1 MYGVPHRPDVSQT
14 LEMKEHLKMIFQN
27 YLPLSAYREF
37 KWNKNLYL
45 QILYA
50 PKPFKWKSHKK
61 KPLHIC
67 FSKETGHST
76 SSFSFLR
83 KQFISDTNMAYLIA
97 HTHPQTP
104 PPPTTIPS
112 STCSGAPNLEPNS
125 TIHKTKIKVNKI
137 RAVLNIAVY
146 VAWRGPCPIISSLRS
161 FPVILQMYKTR
172 GR

>member
-76 SSFSFLR
+76 SSFSFLS
-83 KQFISDTNMAYLIA
+83 KQFISDKNMAYLIA
-97 HTHPQTP
+97 HTPPQS
-104 PPPTTIPS
+104 PPTQQYQAALVQEPPTLNPIQPS
-112 STCSGAPNLEPNS
+112 
-125 TIHKTKIKVNKI
+125 TKQKSKWIK
-137 RAVLNIAVY
+137 
-146 VAWRGPCPIISSLRS
+146 
-161 FPVILQMYKTR
+161 
-172 GR
+172 

>member
-76 SSFSFLR
+76 SSFSFLS

-104 PPPTTIPS
+104 PPT
-112 STCSGAPNLEPNS
+112 NNN
-125 TIHKTKIKVNKI
+125 TKQHLFRSPQPWTQFNHPQNK
-137 RAVLNIAVY
+137 NQ
-146 VAWRGPCPIISSLRS
+146 SE
-161 FPVILQMYKTR
+161 
-172 GR
+172 

>member
-76 SSFSFLR
+76 SSFSFLS
-83 KQFISDTNMAYLIA
+83 KQFISWYKYGIFHWA
-97 HTHPQTP
+97 P
-104 PPPTTIPS
+104 PTIPS
-112 STCSGAPNLEPNS
+112 STCPGAPNLKPNS

-161 FPVILQMYKTR
+161 FLVILQMYKTR